1 MSFLLKPDDVVLIDD
16 PCYFNFHALLKV
28 HQVKVIGIPYTP
40 NGPDLEAF
48 KEAIEIYNPRLY
60 ITNSGIHN
68 PTGATL
74 SLSTAHQLLK
84 LIDQSNLIVIEDD
97 IFSDF
102 EYTPA
107 PRLAALDNLS
117 RVIFIEVSLKRFLPL
132 FAAATLLQNQ
142 NGLIRLPI

>member
-1 MSFLLKPDDVVLIDD
+1 
-16 PCYFNFHALLKV
+16 
-28 HQVKVIGIPYTP
+28 
-40 NGPDLEAF
+40 DLEAF
-48 KEAIEIYNPRLY
+48 KEAIESYNPRLY

-117 RVIFIEVSLKRFLPL
+117 RVIFIGSFSKTLSASIRCGYIIAKPEWIDQITDLKI
-132 FAAATLLQNQ
+132 ATSFSH
-142 NGLIRLPI
+142 NGLSAKILHTALTDGSYRKH

>member
-1 MSFLLKPDDVVLIDD
+1 MTLATLTFMLYLKFIKLKLLV
-16 PCYFNFHALLKV
+16 F
-28 HQVKVIGIPYTP
+28 PYTP

-48 KEAIEIYNPRLY
+48 KEAIESYNPRLY

-97 IFSDF
+97 IFSD
-102 EYTPA
+102 
-107 PRLAALDNLS
+107 LN
-117 RVIFIEVSLKRFLPL
+117 ILPL
-132 FAAATLLQNQ
+132 HDLQ
-142 NGLIRLPI
+142 P